1 MARPTSRVALRPVV
15 FPEEKQEFQA
25 RALKQRPAQA
35 LVPARRRLARPE
47 QLRERPGCWEQ
58 PVQSQRE
65 EQAPAPLQRY
75 RSLPNKVHR
84 VSSSVS

>member
-1 MARPTSRVALRPVV
+1 VLPA
-15 FPEEKQEFQA
+15 EKQEFQA
-25 RALKQRPAQA
+25 QALQQGPGPAQA
-35 LVPARRRLARPE
+35 LVRAPRRLARPA
-47 QLRERPGCWEQ
+47 QLRERPDWWEQ

-65 EQAPAPLQRY
+65 EQAQAPLQRY